1 MLTNSLMDI
10 QLAKLT
16 SDDFVDLNLS
26 KKLNEIIE
34 LGFIEE
40 HGSFLSKRL
49 LDYCTSVHR
58 SNFDDEIAYECFVN
72 SFHMEDYVD
81 NSHLAYSI
89 VFSNELIKKWRSFR
103 SSALNVIIALD
114 DETFLPKIKFHA
126 KRDSAEWLM
135 ENELESYIQP
145 ILITTEEIHI

>member
-1 MLTNSLMDI
+1 MLTNSLMNI

-16 SDDFVDLNLS
+16 SDDFVDLELPE
-26 KKLNEIIE
+26 KLNEIIG
-34 LGFIEE
+34 LGFLEE
-40 HGSFLSKRL
+40 QGSFLSKRL
-49 LDYCTSVHR
+49 MDYCTSVQR
-58 SNFDDEIAYECFVN
+58 SSFDDEIAYECFVN

-81 NSHLAYSI
+81 RSHLAYSI
-89 VFSNELIKKWRSFR
+89 VFSNELIRKWKLFR

-126 KRDSAEWLM
+126 KRDGAEWLM

>member
-10 QLAKLT
+10 QLSKLT
-16 SDDFVDLNLS
+16 SDDVNLELP

-34 LGFIEE
+34 MGFLEKQN
-40 HGSFLSKRL
+40 SFLSKRL
-49 LDYCTSVHR
+49 LDYCTSVSR
-58 SNFDDEIAYECFVN
+58 SSFDDEIAYECFVN

-81 NSHLAYSI
+81 SSYLAYSI
-89 VFSNELIKKWRSFR
+89 VFSNKLIGSWKFFR
-103 SSALNVIIALD
+103 NKELNVIIALD
-114 DETFLPKIKFHA
+114 DETFLPKIKFHV
-126 KRDSAEWLM
+126 KRDNAEWLM